1 MLSYRA
7 RIFNLDKF
15 KTSFKKY
22 NENLG
27 EAFKPAME
35 KASEVYFEAA
45 DELVPMETGALRRS
59 RGIVQRGNG
68 WKTQTFLG
76 YGFEIEEIYLRG
88 TRETGLEIKVPRE
101 YAVYQHEVPMNHV
114 QGIDHFLEEG
124 LDYYGDLIVD
134 AVFSELKKVKI

>member
-76 YGFEIEEIYLRG
+76 YGFEIMELYI
-88 TRETGLEIKVPRE
+88 RETSGSPEIKVPKD
-101 YAVYQHEVPMNHV
+101 YAVYQHEVPMNHIL
-114 QGIDHFLEEG
+114 GIDHFLEEG
-124 LDYYGDLIVD
+124 LDYYGHLIVD
-134 AVFSELKKVKI
+134 AVFTELAKVKI